1 VLALFYPDHEINF
14 LLLFL
19 FPVTVRPKYV
29 IAALLLINL
38 FLLGTYEIPGRSVF
52 LDYSPAAHLGGM
64 LAGWIYFRY
73 FHANNGW
80 DRASSLELPG
90 WLHRSEKAG
99 DSARHPVPKSAISS
113 AELRAQADLI
123 LDKINSH
130 GFGALT
136 DDEKRL
142 LDEAKDLLSRS

>member
-1 VLALFYPDHEINF
+1 
-14 LLLFL
+14 
-19 FPVTVRPKYV
+19 
-29 IAALLLINL
+29 
-38 FLLGTYEIPGRSVF
+38 
-52 LDYSPAAHLGGM
+52 M
-64 LAGWIYFRY
+64 LAGWVYFRY

-80 DRASSLELPG
+80 DRASSLKLPG
-90 WLHRSEKAG
+90 WIHRNEKAG
-99 DSARHPVPKSAISS
+99 KTIADQLPKSAISS
-113 AELRAQADLI
+113 AQLRAQADLI